1 MAVDFI
7 GGGNQSTRRKLYH
20 MMLYWVHSTWV
31 RFELTMLVVISSWA
45 LIAKV
50 VVNPTTIRSRPWQPL
65 HTCTCKCIYDFNHIV
80 LQIRTPYDCLI
91 ESIFFS
97 GNTISNLIFIIP
109 SLAGLYFAF
118 IDHMEYRYKWCNA
131 SVFSMYLSIFKLFV
145 YSFKVIKLFSRT
157 LPLVYS
163 EQWN

>member
-1 MAVDFI
+1 MLIRLLCDHDHDK
-7 GGGNQSTRRKLYH
+7 ST
-20 MMLYWVHSTWV
+20 T
-31 RFELTMLVVISSWA
+31 LTYM
-45 LIAKV
+45 
-50 VVNPTTIRSRPWQPL
+50 
-65 HTCTCKCIYDFNHIV
+65 HTYDFNHIV
-80 LQIRTPYDCLI
+80 LQILTPYDCLI
-91 ESIFFS
+91 ESIFFA

-145 YSFKVIKLFSRT
+145 YSFKVLKLFSRT